1 MILSKVRLEHS
12 FISSIACSR
21 RLDGGVRV
29 NCTVVSVK
37 VKRGPKKRDDSQL
50 REQENFFA
58 PVSPRFLTKS

>member
-21 RLDGGVRV
+21 GLDGGVRV

-37 VKRGPKKRDDSQL
+37 VKRGQKK
-50 REQENFFA
+50 ETT
-58 PVSPRFLTKS
+58 VSCGGEKTFSPQSPLVF